1 MPKSKHR
8 RKKGKGRAH
17 IPVQGGAAR
26 ARIEKYDTLVAVNV
40 LMVRKCRELFGDE
53 PPDGYTREQMN
64 AAGKQLQNEGLLPR
78 HF

>member
-8 RKKGKGRAH
+8 RKKGKGRALSTA
-17 IPVQGGAAR
+17 QRGAAR
-26 ARIEKYDTLVAVNV
+26 ARENDDTLIEVTV

>member
-8 RKKGKGRAH
+8 KKKGKGRART
-17 IPVQGGAAR
+17 PAQGGAAR
-26 ARIEKYDTLVAVNV
+26 ARIERDDILTAIVV

-53 PPDGYTREQMN
+53 PPERYSDEQMKT
-64 AAGKQLQNEGLLPR
+64 AFRQLQNEGLLPR

>member
-53 PPDGYTREQMN
+53 PPEKYSDEQMN
-64 AAGKQLQNEGLLPR
+64 TAFRQLQDEGLLPR

>member
-17 IPVQGGAAR
+17 TPAQGGAAR
-26 ARIEKYDTLVAVNV
+26 RRIEQDDTLIAVAV
-40 LMVRKCRELFGDE
+40 LLLRKCRELFGDE
-53 PPDGYTREQMN
+53 PPERYSDEQMKT
-64 AAGKQLQNEGLLPR
+64 AFRQLQNEGLLPR